1 MKEKRPQTGKSA
13 AGAVIILLLF
23 AVYFFSSGRGGEKNE
38 PHAYET
44 QKDEQGRD
52 NEAESRASEEDR
64 ENAEAYDEM
73 RVEFVDVGQGDCI
86 LISCGG
92 ENMLVD
98 AGENDRGVQVA
109 KHIKAEGIKELK
121 YVIGTHPHSDHIGG
135 IDVVLDRLDCDMLLM
150 PDYERDNKTYNDV
163 LKCAKRNDT
172 PIFVPEPGDSFELGS
187 AEFTV
192 LAPDPDADYGGAI
205 NNYSIAILLE
215 NGETSF
221 LLTGDAEYQE
231 EADIIESGRELGL
244 DMDVDVLKAGHH
256 GSGDASSWEL
266 LEAVEPETV
275 VISCGRNNDYDYPH
289 ESTKRK
295 LERIGAR
302 VLRTDE
308 LGDISLC
315 SDGVE
320 VSMCE

>member
-1 MKEKRPQTGKSA
+1 MAKKRPEIKKSMS
-13 AGAVIILLLF
+13 GAVIILLLF
-23 AVYFFSSGRGGEKNE
+23 AVYIFSSGKNE
-38 PHAYET
+38 DKTEERPTIVSEF
-44 QKDEQGRD
+44 D
-52 NEAESRASEEDR
+52 EAEEEKKSDDDTVSQGM
-64 ENAEAYDEM
+64 EEL

-86 LISCGG
+86 LVSCGG
-92 ENMLVD
+92 ENMLID

-150 PDYERDNKTYNDV
+150 PDYERDIKTYNDV

-172 PIFVPEPGDSFELGS
+172 PILVPEPGDSFELGS

-192 LAPDPDADYGGAI
+192 LAPDPEDNYGDAI

-275 VISCGRNNDYDYPH
+275 VISCGRNNDYGYPH
-289 ESTKRK
+289 KSTMKK
-295 LERIGAR
+295 LDRIGAE

>member
-1 MKEKRPQTGKSA
+1 MAKKRPEIKKSMS
-13 AGAVIILLLF
+13 GAVIILLLF
-23 AVYFFSSGRGGEKNE
+23 AVYIFSSGKNE
-38 PHAYET
+38 DKTEERPTIVSEF
-44 QKDEQGRD
+44 D
-52 NEAESRASEEDR
+52 EAEEEKKSNDDTVSQGM
-64 ENAEAYDEM
+64 EEL

-86 LISCGG
+86 LVSCGG
-92 ENMLVD
+92 ENMLID

-150 PDYERDNKTYNDV
+150 PDYERDIKTYNDV

-172 PIFVPEPGDSFELGS
+172 PILVPEPGDSFELGS

-192 LAPDPDADYGGAI
+192 LAPDPEDNYGDAI

-275 VISCGRNNDYDYPH
+275 VISCGRNNHYGYPH
-289 ESTKRK
+289 KSTMKK
-295 LERIGAR
+295 LDRIGAE

>member
-1 MKEKRPQTGKSA
+1 MAKKRPEIKKSMS
-13 AGAVIILLLF
+13 GAVIILLLF
-23 AVYFFSSGRGGEKNE
+23 AVYIFSSGKNE
-38 PHAYET
+38 DKTEERPTIVSEF
-44 QKDEQGRD
+44 D
-52 NEAESRASEEDR
+52 EAEEEKKSNDDTVSQGM
-64 ENAEAYDEM
+64 EEL

-86 LISCGG
+86 LVSCGG
-92 ENMLVD
+92 ENMLID

-150 PDYERDNKTYNDV
+150 PDYERDIKTYNDV

-172 PIFVPEPGDSFELGS
+172 PILVPEPGDSFELGS

-192 LAPDPDADYGGAI
+192 LAPDPEDNYGDAI

-275 VISCGRNNDYDYPH
+275 VISCGRNNDYGYPH
-289 ESTKRK
+289 KSTMKK
-295 LERIGAR
+295 LDRIGAE

>member
-1 MKEKRPQTGKSA
+1 MAKKRPEIKKGMS
-13 AGAVIILLLF
+13 GAVIILLLF
-23 AVYFFSSGRGGEKNE
+23 AVYIFSSGENEDKTEESPTIISEFDEEEKKRE
-38 PHAYET
+38 DDTALEET
-44 QKDEQGRD
+44 
-52 NEAESRASEEDR
+52 EEL
-64 ENAEAYDEM
+64 

-86 LISCGG
+86 LVSCGG
-92 ENMLVD
+92 ENMLID

-109 KHIKAEGIKELK
+109 KQIKSEGIKELK

-150 PDYERDNKTYNDV
+150 PDYERDIKTYNDV

-172 PIFVPEPGDSFELGS
+172 PILVPEPGDSFELGS

-192 LAPDPDADYGGAI
+192 LAPDPEDNYGDAI

-266 LEAVEPETV
+266 LEAVKPETV
-275 VISCGRNNDYDYPH
+275 VISCGRNNDYGYPH
-289 ESTKRK
+289 KSTMKK
-295 LERIGAR
+295 LDRIGAE

>member
-1 MKEKRPQTGKSA
+1 MAKKRPEIKKSMS
-13 AGAVIILLLF
+13 GAVIILLLF
-23 AVYFFSSGRGGEKNE
+23 AVYIFSSGKNE
-38 PHAYET
+38 DKTEERPTIVSEF
-44 QKDEQGRD
+44 D
-52 NEAESRASEEDR
+52 EAEEEKKSNDDTVSQGM
-64 ENAEAYDEM
+64 EEL

-86 LISCGG
+86 LVSCGG
-92 ENMLVD
+92 ENMLID

-150 PDYERDNKTYNDV
+150 PDYERDIKTYNDV

-172 PIFVPEPGDSFELGS
+172 PILAPEPGDSFELGS

-192 LAPDPDADYGGAI
+192 LAPDPEDNYGDAI

-275 VISCGRNNDYDYPH
+275 VISCGRNNDYGYPH
-289 ESTKRK
+289 KSTMKK
-295 LERIGAR
+295 LDRIGAE

>member
-1 MKEKRPQTGKSA
+1 MAKKRPEIKKSMS
-13 AGAVIILLLF
+13 GAVIILLLF
-23 AVYFFSSGRGGEKNE
+23 AVYIFSSGKNE
-38 PHAYET
+38 DKTEERPTIVSEF
-44 QKDEQGRD
+44 D
-52 NEAESRASEEDR
+52 EAEEEKKSNDDTVSQGMEER
-64 ENAEAYDEM
+64 

-86 LISCGG
+86 LVSCGG
-92 ENMLVD
+92 ENMLID

-135 IDVVLDRLDCDMLLM
+135 IDVVLDRLDCEMLLM
-150 PDYERDNKTYNDV
+150 PDYERDIKTYNDV

-172 PIFVPEPGDSFELGS
+172 PILVPEPGDSFELGS

-192 LAPDPDADYGGAI
+192 LAPDPEDNYGDAI

-275 VISCGRNNDYDYPH
+275 VISCGRNNDYGYPH
-289 ESTKRK
+289 KSTMKK
-295 LERIGAR
+295 LDRIGAE

>member
-1 MKEKRPQTGKSA
+1 MAKKRPEIKKSMS
-13 AGAVIILLLF
+13 GAVIILLLF
-23 AVYFFSSGRGGEKNE
+23 AVYIFSSGKNE
-38 PHAYET
+38 DKTEERPTIVSEF
-44 QKDEQGRD
+44 D
-52 NEAESRASEEDR
+52 EAEEEKKSNDDTVSQGM
-64 ENAEAYDEM
+64 EEL

-86 LISCGG
+86 LVSCGG
-92 ENMLVD
+92 ENMLID

-135 IDVVLDRLDCDMLLM
+135 IDVVLDRLDCEMLLM
-150 PDYERDNKTYNDV
+150 PDYERDIKTYNDV

-172 PIFVPEPGDSFELGS
+172 PILVPEPGDSFELGS

-192 LAPDPDADYGGAI
+192 LAPDPEDNYGDAI

-275 VISCGRNNDYDYPH
+275 VISCGRNNDYGYPH
-289 ESTKRK
+289 KSTMKK
-295 LERIGAR
+295 LDRIGAE

>member
-1 MKEKRPQTGKSA
+1 MAKKRPEIKKSMS
-13 AGAVIILLLF
+13 GAVIILLLF
-23 AVYFFSSGRGGEKNE
+23 AVYIFSSGKNE
-38 PHAYET
+38 DKTEESPTIASEF
-44 QKDEQGRD
+44 D
-52 NEAESRASEEDR
+52 EAEKEKKSED
-64 ENAEAYDEM
+64 NAALEETEEL

-86 LISCGG
+86 LVSCGG
-92 ENMLVD
+92 ENMLID

-150 PDYERDNKTYNDV
+150 PDYERDIKTYNDV
-163 LKCAKRNDT
+163 IKCAKRNDT
-172 PIFVPEPGDSFELGS
+172 PILVPEPGDSFELGS

-192 LAPDPDADYGGAI
+192 LAPDPEDNYGDAI

-275 VISCGRNNDYDYPH
+275 VISCGRNNDYGYPH
-289 ESTKRK
+289 KSTMKK
-295 LERIGAR
+295 LDRIGAE

>member
-1 MKEKRPQTGKSA
+1 MAKKRPEIKKSMS
-13 AGAVIILLLF
+13 GAVIILLLF
-23 AVYFFSSGRGGEKNE
+23 AVYIFSSGNNE
-38 PHAYET
+38 DKTEERPTIVSEF
-44 QKDEQGRD
+44 D
-52 NEAESRASEEDR
+52 EAEEEKKSYDDTVSEGME
-64 ENAEAYDEM
+64 EL

-86 LISCGG
+86 LVSCGG
-92 ENMLVD
+92 ENMLID

-150 PDYERDNKTYNDV
+150 PDYERDIKTYNDV

-172 PIFVPEPGDSFELGS
+172 PILVPEPGDSFELGS

-192 LAPDPDADYGGAI
+192 LAPDPEDNYGDAI

-275 VISCGRNNDYDYPH
+275 VISCGRNNDYGYPH
-289 ESTKRK
+289 KSTMKK
-295 LERIGAR
+295 LDRIGAE